1 MVEGRMEGNQWMH
14 GEMTGR
20 TDREIGGNRWMHGR
34 MDADIGIDN
43 CLFELPGRHDWVNRW
58 MG

>member
-1 MVEGRMEGNQWMH
+1 MEGNQWMH